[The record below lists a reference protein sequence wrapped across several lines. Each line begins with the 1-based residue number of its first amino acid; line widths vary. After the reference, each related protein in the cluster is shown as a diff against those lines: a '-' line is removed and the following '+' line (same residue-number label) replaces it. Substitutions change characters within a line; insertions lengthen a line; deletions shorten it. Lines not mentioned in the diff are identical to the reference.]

1 MNRNGFKKFHF
12 IGGTPRRTEKQRAKP
27 ENFLKNMPFHLLSQ
41 EGLFSQNPLVQR
53 DIEQVKKSGSSGSQ
67 KMDGAGYQIKNEM
80 LSTVLCFCQKFII
93 NRLRAMKIFKKSLQK
108 MQQIKKLHRD
118 LCFLFLLRSL

>member
-1 MNRNGFKKFHF
+1 M
-12 IGGTPRRTEKQRAKP
+12 
-27 ENFLKNMPFHLLSQ
+27 
-41 EGLFSQNPLVQR
+41 QNPLVQR
-53 DIEQVKKSGSSGSQ
+53 DIEGGKKMGSSGSQ